1 MKQIRFHNM
10 NLKNLIYKNR
20 LRIYHKDFLIRISEM
35 TNNGFTLYEAV
46 AFLNTQYIEIDKEIK
61 EEALKLLES
70 GKQLSELLDYF
81 NYSDDIVMQVQFAE
95 QYGDL
100 NMTLVRCYDYLES
113 KAKLASQLIKT
124 IQYPLILILIFI
136 TLIFTVNLTV
146 LPQFQ
151 SMYDTMDVNVGIEI
165 TVMTA
170 ILFSLPYIIYSFI
183 LLFIALVLAYT
194 FYFRKQSV
202 AGQLKILFSVPLIR
216 DLYRLYITYRF
227 SEMLSFFL
235 SNGVMMKRIL
245 QILSSQNKNETF
257 RYIALMINHK
267 LLEGRPLPAAVK
279 DMNIFEPSLV
289 QFMEHGERN
298 SKLDKELKYYSEF
311 IFDRFQHRLLRCIKA
326 IQPVIFMILA
336 LLIVTM
342 YLVIILP
349 MLQMMEGI
357 K

>member
-1 MKQIRFHNM
+1 MKQIRFHTM
-10 NLKNLIYKNR
+10 NSKNLIYKNR
-20 LRIYHKDFLIRISEM
+20 LRMYHKDFLIRISEM
-35 TNNGFTLYEAV
+35 TRNGFTLYETV
-46 AFLNTQYIEIDKEIK
+46 AFLNTQYIEIEEGIK
-61 EEALKLLES
+61 KEALKLLES
-70 GKQLSELLDYF
+70 GKQLSELLDYYE
-81 NYSDDIVMQVQFAE
+81 YSDDIVMQIQFAE
-95 QYGDL
+95 QYGDV
-100 NMTLVRCYDYLES
+100 NTSLVRCYDYLES
-113 KAKLASQLIKT
+113 KSKLVSQLIKT

-136 TLIFTVNLTV
+136 ALIFTVNFTV

-151 SMYDTMDVNVGIEI
+151 SMYDTMDIDVGIEI
-165 TVMTA
+165 KIMTA

-183 LLFIALVLAYT
+183 FLIIAFLLAYT
-194 FYFRKQSV
+194 FYYKKQPV
-202 AGQLKILFSVPLIR
+202 ARQLKLLYSIPLIR

-245 QILSSQNKNETF
+245 HILSSQNKNEVLH
-257 RYIALMINHK
+257 YIALNINGK
-267 LLEGRPLPAAVK
+267 LLEGRSLPDAVK
-279 DMNIFEPSLV
+279 EMNIFEPSLV

-311 IFDRFQHRLLRCIKA
+311 IFSRFQHRLLRCIKA
-326 IQPVIFMILA
+326 IQPIIFIVLT

>member
-1 MKQIRFHNM
+1 MKKIRFHTM
-10 NLKNLIYKNR
+10 NSKNLIYKNH
-20 LRIYHKDFLIRISEM
+20 LRMYHKDFLIRISEM
-35 TNNGFTLYEAV
+35 TRNGFTLHETV
-46 AFLNTQYIEIDKEIK
+46 AFLNTQYIEIEEGIK
-61 EEALKLLES
+61 KEALKLLES
-70 GKQLSELLDYF
+70 GKQLSEVLDYYE
-81 NYSDDIVMQVQFAE
+81 YSDDIVMQIQFAE
-95 QYGDL
+95 QYGDV
-100 NMTLVRCYDYLES
+100 NTSLVRCYDYLES
-113 KAKLASQLIKT
+113 KSKLASQLIKT

-136 TLIFTVNLTV
+136 ALIFTVNFTV

-151 SMYDTMDVNVGIEI
+151 SMYDTMDIDVGIEI
-165 TVMTA
+165 KVMTA

-183 LLFIALVLAYT
+183 FLIIALLLAYT
-194 FYFRKQSV
+194 FYFKKQPV
-202 AGQLKILFSVPLIR
+202 ARQLKLLYSIPLIR

-227 SEMLSFFL
+227 SEILSFFL
-235 SNGVMMKRIL
+235 SNGVMMKRIM
-245 QILSSQNKNETF
+245 QILSSQNKNEVF
-257 RYIALMINHK
+257 RYIALNINAK
-267 LLEGRPLPAAVK
+267 LLEGRSLPNAVK
-279 DMNIFEPSLV
+279 EMNIFESSLV

-311 IFDRFQHRLLRCIKA
+311 IFSRFQHRLLRCIKA